1 MSWHFQIISKLYWC
15 HRNISIKTPAKQ
27 SIIESNR
34 KGNKNKTLTKTIE
47 HQRLGDDDGGH
58 MLSHSYTCSSSVALE
73 PVHTHPNSEKKTAG
87 NKTRYEDGAKKIEYS
102 IEIKECERKRE
113 TSQRTLSTEGS
124 KQWDKTPVFRSFAW
138 WWLPRRWCY
147 CYWPKKKTM
156 QKKNKGVKEN
166 RTVDVQH
173 RSPSFRFVRGV
184 HPNRRDIRRTNERP
198 SKRET
203 KRM

>member
-1 MSWHFQIISKLYWC
+1 
-15 HRNISIKTPAKQ
+15 
-27 SIIESNR
+27 
-34 KGNKNKTLTKTIE
+34 
-47 HQRLGDDDGGH
+47 

-87 NKTRYEDGAKKIEYS
+87 NKTRCKDDAKKIEYS
-102 IEIKECERKRE
+102 IEIKECEREAQIAAHSIDRGVQAMRQN
-113 TSQRTLSTEGS
+113 S
-124 KQWDKTPVFRSFAW
+124 KTPVFWSFAW

-184 HPNRRDIRRTNERP
+184 HPNRRDTRRTNERP